1 MHNHEPENYIC
12 PFCLLVQGIENE
24 KVKSK
29 QDDIVYKDKFIT
41 ALIASHWWPNNSGHV
56 IIVPNEHFE
65 NIYDISEELL
75 VKIHQLEKKMAIA
88 IKETYKCDGV
98 SSRQHNESA
107 GGQDVWHYH
116 LHIFP
121 RYENDKLYENIS
133 NKILSNPKERKG
145 YADKLKKYFNNNSI

>member
-1 MHNHEPENYIC
+1 MYNHEPKNYTC
-12 PFCLLVQGIENE
+12 PFCLLVRGIESE

-29 QDDIVYKDKFIT
+29 QSDIIYKDKFIT

-65 NIYDISEELL
+65 NIYDMPEELL
-75 VKIHQLEKKMAIA
+75 FKIHQLEKKIAII

-98 SSRQHNESA
+98 SSRQHNEPA

-121 RYENDKLYENIS
+121 RYENDELYENIS
-133 NKILSNPKERKG
+133 NKSLSDPKERRV
-145 YADKLKKYFNNNSI
+145 YADRFKKYF

>member
-12 PFCLLVQGIENE
+12 PFCLLIQGIENE

-29 QDDIVYKDKFIT
+29 QDDIIYKDKFVT

-65 NIYDISEELL
+65 NIYDIPEDLIF
-75 VKIHQLEKKMAIA
+75 KIHQLEKKMAVA
-88 IKETYKCDGV
+88 IKETYKCDGI
-98 SSRQHNESA
+98 SSRQHNEPA

-133 NKILSNPKERKG
+133 NKNLSDPKERKI
-145 YADKLKKYFNNNSI
+145 YAERLKKYFNNNSI